1 VLYASRAALKR
12 AATLLVAGSLVACM
26 PSGASAGDIVARA
39 ASPRS
44 GAWRFGGETVLAFAA
59 VAVAAWLLGDA
70 RKLHA
75 RSPGARPSVASAP
88 WYRYLNPMAPLYD
101 LYVHRELLHQ
111 FVRRDILGRYRG
123 SHLGILWSLVNPL
136 MMLGIY
142 TFVFSTI
149 FKARWRLEGEITQ
162 GEFAVTLFAG
172 LIAYNV
178 FSESVN
184 RAPTLI
190 VSNVNYVKKVVF
202 PLQILPVSAFGAA
215 LFHGLISVVIL
226 MIGNLVLLGAVSWRV
241 ALLPL
246 AAIPLIEL
254 SLGISW
260 LLASL
265 GVYLRDIS
273 YAVAILT
280 QILIFLTPVFY
291 RIDAVP
297 EGLRPL
303 MHANPL
309 SEVVES
315 FRRTLVWNQTPDWTA
330 WLGVTLV
337 SGAIFSLGYA
347 WFMKTRSGFADVV

>member
-1 VLYASRAALKR
+1 MLS
-12 AATLLVAGSLVACM
+12 
-26 PSGASAGDIVARA
+26 PASADAIAIGA
-39 ASPRS
+39 ASPSSR
-44 GAWRFGGETVLAFAA
+44 AWRLGGATIFVLSA
-59 VAVAAWLLGDA
+59 VAAAAWLLQDA

-75 RSPGARPSVASAP
+75 RSSGARPSVASAP

-111 FVRRDILGRYRG
+111 FVRREILGRYRG

-190 VSNVNYVKKVVF
+190 VSNINYVKKVVF

-215 LFHGLISVVIL
+215 LFHGLISVVVL
-226 MIGNLVLLGAVSWRV
+226 MLGNLVLLGSVSWRV
-241 ALLPL
+241 VLLPL
-246 AAIPLIEL
+246 AAIPLVEL
-254 SLGISW
+254 SLGVSW

-280 QILIFLTPVFY
+280 QVLIFLTPVFY

-303 MHANPL
+303 VHVNPL